1 MNRTPTLDHILA
13 LLRAR
18 ASELRLRG
26 VLHVSVFGS
35 VARRAARANSDV
47 DLLVDLSPDVAND
60 LLAYAGIAADLEDI
74 VGQRV
79 DVAQRAR
86 LRPHVRPAAEAQ
98 AVRAF

>member
-1 MNRTPTLDHILA
+1 MDRTPALDHVLM

-35 VARRAARANSDV
+35 VARRAERAVSDV
-47 DLLVDLSPDVAND
+47 DLLVDLAPEVAND

-74 VGQRV
+74 VGRRV
-79 DVAQRAR
+79 DVAQRTR
-86 LRPHVRPAAEAQ
+86 LRPHVRPAAESQ